1 MAANNSSAAL
11 LLVTYFTAPAWNIAL
26 ARSASSNMDR
36 PMTTS
41 LDEFYYGGLPPS
53 ALPRDI
59 SDLSARV
66 T

>member
-1 MAANNSSAAL
+1 L